1 MQKFQML
8 IILILITLIASL
20 AVYHYLFSIYEVEV
34 KVNPKNIYSGKSS
47 EVTISVIPI
56 NAIGKRALYRKVY
69 ANFDIIEGK
78 NLAEIVLEDRNDG
91 KLILRI
97 KGEAGKVVVKVKS
110 EYALLPS
117 EIEIPILPNL
127 AENIKF

>member
-127 AENIKF
+127 AANIKF

>member
-1 MQKFQML
+1 ML

-127 AENIKF
+127 AANIKF